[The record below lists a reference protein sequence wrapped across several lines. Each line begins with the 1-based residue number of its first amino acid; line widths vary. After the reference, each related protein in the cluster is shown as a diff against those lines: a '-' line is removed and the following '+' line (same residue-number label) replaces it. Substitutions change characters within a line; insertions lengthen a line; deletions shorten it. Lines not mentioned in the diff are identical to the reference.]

1 MQTRLRF
8 VEEARHEAVREYRR
22 YQREAGADI
31 ASRFREALKAAQIR
45 VQAGPER
52 YALYAPNEP
61 KLEGVRKMQLRKY
74 PHKLVYEIL
83 KGELVVYAVM
93 HERRHPDYWK
103 RRRDR
108 EIGT

>member
-52 YALYAPNEP
+52 YALYSPTEP
-61 KLEGVRKMQLRKY
+61 KLEGVRKMLLQKS
-74 PHKLVYEIL
+74 PHKLVCEIL
-83 KGELVVYAVM
+83 ERESVVYAVM
-93 HERRHPDYWK
+93 PERRHPDYWK
-103 RRRDR
+103 PRRER
-108 EIGT
+108 EIDS